1 MNHRQLTF
9 AREFRGYSQSQLSS
23 SIAGL
28 SQPNLSKF
36 EKGIGYLSEN
46 IQNEIINFL
55 NFPKEFFDKKIYN
68 VVENGNYRKKST
80 IGKADVNNFEFR
92 CKLVGYVIDE
102 MSEDID
108 WPDFKFKSLNVDEGF
123 DPEYIASYTR
133 KKCNIDPFKPVRDII
148 TIIENNGIIVY
159 EIDALEKFDG
169 VSFHTDKGYPVI
181 IINKNFSNDRKR
193 FTLAHELGHLLMH
206 NENEF
211 PISSYRDK
219 EKEANLFASEFLMPE
234 MAIRNSLFR
243 LKFGDLGELKQYW
256 LTSMSSIVRR
266 ASDLKCINS
275 AEYKNFYI
283 QLSRLG
289 YTKRE
294 PGNVYIDQP
303 SIFSEGVK
311 LIREGLGYTDDE
323 LIDYLSL
330 PKDIIDELLTDKNE
344 QKMKLLVW

>member
-36 EKGIGYLSEN
+36 EKGLGYLSES

-55 NFPKEFFDKKIYN
+55 DFPKEFFEKRIYN
-68 VVENGNYRKKST
+68 VVENANYRKKST
-80 IGKADVNNFEFR
+80 VSKSDVIDFEFR
-92 CKLVGYVIDE
+92 CKLIGYVIDQ
-102 MSEDID
+102 MSEDIE
-108 WPDFKFKSLNVDEGF
+108 WPDFKFKPLNVDEGF

-133 KKCNIDPFKPVRDII
+133 KKCGIDPFKPVKDIF

-169 VSFHTDKGYPVI
+169 VSFHTDKGYPII

-193 FTLAHELGHLLMH
+193 FTLAHELGHMLMH
-206 NENEF
+206 NEDEF
-211 PISSYRDK
+211 PISSFRDK

-234 MAIRNSLFR
+234 TAIKNSLFR
-243 LKFGDLGELKQYW
+243 LKFGDLGEFKEYW
-256 LTSMSSIVRR
+256 LTSMASIVRR
-266 ASDLKCINS
+266 ASDLKCIGA

-283 QLSRLG
+283 QLSRAG
-289 YTKRE
+289 YTKKE
-294 PGNVYIDQP
+294 PVSVFIDQP
-303 SIFSEGVK
+303 SVFSEGVK
-311 LIREGLGYTDDE
+311 LLREGLNYTDDE
-323 LIDYLSL
+323 LINYLSL
-330 PKDIIDELLTDKNE
+330 PKDIINDLLTTENE
-344 QKMKLLVW
+344 QKMRLLTW